1 MTREELKKMRKIY
14 DELLKSKQD
23 DKLKILD
30 ESNEST
36 EIKMTSI
43 HTLQL
48 EELINFNHAI
58 LEELRYMNDKDHEV
72 NNG

>member
-14 DELLKSKQD
+14 DELLKSKKD

-58 LEELRYMNDKDHEV
+58 LEKLRYMNDKDHEV